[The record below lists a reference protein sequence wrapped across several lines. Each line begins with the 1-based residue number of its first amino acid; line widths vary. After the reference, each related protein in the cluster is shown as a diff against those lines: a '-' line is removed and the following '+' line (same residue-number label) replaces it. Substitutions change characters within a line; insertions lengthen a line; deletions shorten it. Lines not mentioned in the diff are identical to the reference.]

1 MKVAV
6 AAEGTDF
13 DALVAH
19 HFARAR
25 YFLVVDLDSNDSI
38 VRSNTDL
45 QQVSRL
51 AGTQAAGSLIS
62 LGIDAVLTLNI
73 GPKAYKTFKSAGV
86 RVLQARTGSVGQTI
100 DLYRADQLVE
110 FTGPNVEEYRQQ
122 QVEHN
127 KS

>member
-25 YFLVVDLDSNDSI
+25 YFLVVDLDNDNSI
-38 VRSNTDL
+38 IRSNTDL

-62 LGIDAVLTLNI
+62 VGIDAVLTLHI
-73 GPKAYKTFKSAGV
+73 GPKAYKTFQSAGV
-86 RVLQARTGSVGQTI
+86 RVLQAKPGSVGKTI
-100 DLYRADQLVE
+100 DLCRAGQLVE
-110 FTGPNVEEYRQQ
+110 FTAPDVEEYWQQ
-122 QVEHN
+122 QVEH
-127 KS
+127 SEP